1 MAKNLGLDSIVSPR
15 EVVSDVVVRYAR
27 ALRHSLGSN
36 IETLYRLFSDQVE
49 AIEFKVSGEFEM
61 KNVPLKEMPLKEH
74 ILIAGIV
81 RERKP
86 IIPTGDD
93 VILPNDRVIIIA
105 EGQRI
110 QNLSDIL
117 R

>member
-1 MAKNLGLDSIVSPR
+1 
-15 EVVSDVVVRYAR
+15 
-27 ALRHSLGSN
+27 
-36 IETLYRLFSDQVE
+36 
-49 AIEFKVSGEFEM
+49 
-61 KNVPLKEMPLKEH
+61 MPLKEH
-74 ILIAGIV
+74 VLIAGIV